1 MLRGNSSTVLRA
13 GPVSKLT
20 TTFSYCCYLAFPN
33 LAFFSFTCGGIN
45 NEKKQKNH
53 TQISVKYR
61 AEIQYGA
68 EISCRL
74 KLVVIKTAGC
84 INNGFNI
91 YNLIF
96 SLVKLD
102 NSRELK

>member
-1 MLRGNSSTVLRA
+1 MG
-13 GPVSKLT
+13 
-20 TTFSYCCYLAFPN
+20 
-33 LAFFSFTCGGIN
+33 
-45 NEKKQKNH
+45 KKKKTH

-74 KLVVIKTAGC
+74 KLVVIKTDGC

-96 SLVKLD
+96 SLVKL
-102 NSRELK
+102 NR